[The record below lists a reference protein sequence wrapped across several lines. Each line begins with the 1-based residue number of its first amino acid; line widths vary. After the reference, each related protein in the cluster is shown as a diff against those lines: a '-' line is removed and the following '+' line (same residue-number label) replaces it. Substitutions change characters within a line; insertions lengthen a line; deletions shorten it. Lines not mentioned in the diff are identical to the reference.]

1 MKYRLS
7 DKPGAIREVQKF
19 IHIISDRVNSD
30 IPRVAIDGIYG
41 EETLDAVRIF
51 QTIYGLEIDGLV
63 DRATFDMLFIMYRD
77 AIIDIRTSDYII
89 TDIGFPLK
97 IGNQNNDVL
106 ALHLI
111 ILELRKT
118 YTDIGAVSKS
128 TYFSESTKNAVMN
141 MQKIFRMP
149 VTGEVDSLLYDRMN
163 YELDAIRRLNQI
175 YI

>member
-1 MKYRLS
+1 MN
-7 DKPGAIREVQKF
+7 G
-19 IHIISDRVNSD
+19 D

-41 EETLDAVRIF
+41 EETSEAVRIF
-51 QTIYGLEIDGLV
+51 QTIYGLKADGLV

-77 AIIDIRTSDYII
+77 VIMDIRSSDYII

-97 IGNQNNDVL
+97 VGNQSNDVI

-111 ILELRKT
+111 ILELGKT
-118 YTDIGAVSKS
+118 YNDIGVVSQS
-128 TYFSESTKNAVMN
+128 AYFSESTKNAVMN
-141 MQKIFRMP
+141 MQKIFRLP
-149 VTGEVDSLLYDRMN
+149 VTGEVDSLLYDRMI